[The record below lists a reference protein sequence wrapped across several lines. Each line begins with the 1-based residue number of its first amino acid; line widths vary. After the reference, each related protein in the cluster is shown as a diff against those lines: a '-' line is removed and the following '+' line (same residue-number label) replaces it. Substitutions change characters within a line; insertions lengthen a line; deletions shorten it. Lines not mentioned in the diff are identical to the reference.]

1 MSKKDT
7 YLEKYLELMV
17 GGKVTSSQDLATDLD
32 VDVTSRSKYD
42 SCRCSRKLSMVEG
55 RFSKWF

>member
-7 YLEKYLELMV
+7 YLEKYPELLV

-32 VDVTSRSKYD
+32 VDVTSRSKYETVAD
-42 SCRCSRKLSMVEG
+42 VPES
-55 RFSKWF
+55 